1 MFKSI
6 RNFAVIALA
15 GMAVV
20 ACGKVPAG
28 NVGVKVHN
36 LGSDSGV
43 VQEEIGVGYEWLGLG
58 TDLYIFPTFEQNY
71 VWTSSRDEGS
81 RVDESF
87 TFQDVDGLSINADV
101 GISYVI
107 VPDKASDLFETYR
120 MGIEE
125 ITDQRIRN
133 MVRDALN
140 NAASTRPAEQIYG
153 EGRVSM
159 MAEVEEAVRARLEP
173 QGIIVNDVYWIGAL
187 RLPAQV
193 EAAIRNKVEADQQAA
208 QRRNQIATA
217 EAQAQIAIATANG
230 EAESR
235 RLQAQGEADAR
246 LIAAR
251 AEAEALR
258 VQGEALA
265 ENPQILELNTIEAWR
280 DAGGPVPHVW
290 VHGGDGQAALPIIDL
305 ARAGSRN

>member
-1 MFKSI
+1 MLKQI
-6 RNFAVIALA
+6 RNVGIAVVAA
-15 GMAVV
+15 MAVV

-36 LGSDSGV
+36 LGSESGV
-43 VQEEIGVGYEWLGLG
+43 VQEEVGVGYEWLGFG

-71 VWTSSRDEGS
+71 VWTASRDEGS

-107 VPDKASDLFETYR
+107 VPEKASDLFETYR

-140 NAASTRPAEQIYG
+140 NAASTRTAEQIYG
-153 EGRVSM
+153 EGRVAM
-159 MAEVEEAVRARLEP
+159 MNEVEDAVRSRLEP

-187 RLPAQV
+187 RLPPQV
-193 EAAIRNKVEADQQAA
+193 EQAIRNKVEADQQAA

-217 EAQAQIAIATANG
+217 EAQAQIAIAEAEG
-230 EAESR
+230 LAESR

-258 VQGEALA
+258 IQGEALA

-280 DAGGPVPHVW
+280 DAGGPVPHIW
-290 VHGGDGQAALPIIDL
+290 VQGGNEAALPIIDL
-305 ARAGSRN
+305 GRASQNN